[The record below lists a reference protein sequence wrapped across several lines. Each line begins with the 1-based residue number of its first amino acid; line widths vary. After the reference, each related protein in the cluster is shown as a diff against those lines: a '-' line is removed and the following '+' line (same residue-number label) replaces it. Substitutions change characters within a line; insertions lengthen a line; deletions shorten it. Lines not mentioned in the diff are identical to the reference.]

1 MRSPASVGLRP
12 TLTPASRS
20 ASILAAAGD
29 VLTETDTNHHLLS
42 RLLRR
47 KADLVEIPVQFF
59 PMSPA
64 LVRRPK
70 PLDGLR
76 AIGIIIRHRL
86 ASGS

>member
-1 MRSPASVGLRP
+1 
-12 TLTPASRS
+12 
-20 ASILAAAGD
+20 
-29 VLTETDTNHHLLS
+29 
-42 RLLRR
+42 
-47 KADLVEIPVQFF
+47 VEIPVQFF

-86 ASGS
+86 SPGS